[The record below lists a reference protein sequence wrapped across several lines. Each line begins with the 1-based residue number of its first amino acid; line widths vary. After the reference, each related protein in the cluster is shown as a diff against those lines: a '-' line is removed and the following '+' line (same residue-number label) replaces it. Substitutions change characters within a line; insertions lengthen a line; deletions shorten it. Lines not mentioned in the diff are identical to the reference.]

1 MCGIFG
7 AVSLNGR
14 ELGQAE
20 IVERMG
26 RAICH
31 RGPDKHGFYTSP
43 QAVIGTERLR
53 IIDLDPR
60 ADQPFAAPDGT
71 WLVCNG
77 EIYNY
82 RALRREYADFPYRS
96 LSDVETILPMYQR
109 KGAAA
114 IEELDGMFGLAI
126 WDPRKR
132 ELVLARD
139 RAGEKPL
146 FYTRIDDE
154 VWFASEI
161 QALLAHPR
169 VSRAIDRDAAAE
181 FLSHGYILEPRTIFQ
196 SIRRVGSGTWRTF
209 HADGEKETRYWRPE
223 EFAVRPIDPGQAV
236 RELKDLLRAAVQ
248 KQLVA
253 DVPVGVF
260 VSGGLDSALLL
271 HLAAHET
278 GHEHMQSFSV
288 RFVAESYDE
297 SSNAARVSA
306 LYGTRHHFV
315 TADESSLM
323 QAFGEVTSRI
333 AEPIADPAVLPTVL
347 LARLARQYVTVTLG
361 GEGADELFGGYP
373 TVLGHSV
380 APYFANLPE
389 PLQQMVRSVV
399 RRLPTSTR
407 KVPLEFLLKRFVA
420 TAGLPWIERHA
431 SWFGTS
437 LPDEVWASEH
447 RALFYRDEVPAD
459 FEALNGA
466 MLLDYKTYLRDN
478 LLVKIDRAT
487 MLSSLEGRAPFLDK
501 DVTRF
506 AFTLP
511 SSLKVRRFTT
521 KWILKQVAADW
532 LPDEIVNQRKRG
544 LSVPIADWINGGLRQ
559 EVDRLLSTE
568 RLESEGI
575 VKADV
580 IHRMLGEHRAGQ
592 ANYARSLWPLIVLQR
607 WAEEW
612 KLSV

>member
-7 AVSLNGR
+7 AVSLTGR
-14 ELGQAE
+14 ELGEAGV
-20 IVERMG
+20 VERMG
-26 RAICH
+26 RAIAH
-31 RGPDKHGFYTSP
+31 RGPDKHGVYSSP
-43 QAVIGTERLR
+43 HGVLGTERLR

-82 RALRREYADFPYRS
+82 RTLRREYADYPYRS

-109 KGAAA
+109 RGPAA

-161 QALLAHPR
+161 QALLEHPR
-169 VSRAIDRDAAAE
+169 ISRAVDRDAAAE
-181 FLSHGYILEPRTIFQ
+181 FLTHGYIVEPRTIFR
-196 SIRRVGSGTWRTF
+196 SIRRVGSGTYRRFT
-209 HADGEKETRYWRPE
+209 ADGETETRYWRPE
-223 EFAVRPIDPGQAV
+223 EIAVRPIDPGEAV
-236 RELKDLLRAAVQ
+236 RELKNLLRAAVQ

-297 SSNAARVSA
+297 SHNAARVSA
-306 LYGTRHHFV
+306 LYGSRHHFI
-315 TADESSLM
+315 TADEPALM
-323 QAFGEVTSRI
+323 KAFAEVTSRI

-373 TVLGHSV
+373 TVLGHTV
-380 APYFANLPE
+380 APYFANLPG
-389 PLQQMVRSVV
+389 PLQEGIRSLV
-399 RRLPTSTR
+399 RRLPTSRR
-407 KVPLEFLLKRFVA
+407 KVTLEFLLKRFVA

-437 LPDEVWASEH
+437 LPDEAFASEH
-447 RALFYRDEVPAD
+447 RASSYRDEVPNELD
-459 FEALNGA
+459 ALHGA
-466 MLLDYKTYLRDN
+466 MLLDYRTYLRDN

-487 MLSSLEGRAPFLDK
+487 MLSSLEGRTPYLDR

-506 AFTLP
+506 AFSLP
-511 SSLKVRRFTT
+511 SSLKVRRFNT
-521 KWILKQVAADW
+521 KWIIKQVAADW
-532 LPDEIVNQRKRG
+532 LPDDIVNQRKRG
-544 LSVPIADWINGGLRQ
+544 LSVPIADWINGGLRS
-559 EVDRLLSTE
+559 EVDRLLAPE
-568 RLESEGI
+568 RLRSEGI
-575 VKADV
+575 VKPEMM
-580 IHRMLGEHRAGQ
+580 HRMLDEHRGGK
-592 ANYARSLWPLIVLQR
+592 ANHARALWPLIVLQR

-612 KLSV
+612 KLNV